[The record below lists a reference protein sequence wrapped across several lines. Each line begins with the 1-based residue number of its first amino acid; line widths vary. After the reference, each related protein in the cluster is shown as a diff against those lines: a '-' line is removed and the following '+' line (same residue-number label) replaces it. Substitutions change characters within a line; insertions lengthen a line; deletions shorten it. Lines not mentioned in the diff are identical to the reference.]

1 MLRTMLMLTLLT
13 VATITHVA
21 YNTNAESAPNLQ
33 FFFGRDETVQHPHK
47 EFDNFISIWY
57 L

>member
-13 VATITHVA
+13 ITHVA
-21 YNTNAESAPNLQ
+21 YNTNTETAPNPPI
-33 FFFGRDETVQHPHK
+33 FFGRDETVQHPHK

-57 L
+57 F